1 MKKYSIS
8 NYAKI
13 ISSVVIMALAVT
25 LFILA
30 FFVESRSGDATVGP
44 GFFPQIVA
52 SLLFILGVADL
63 TSNIR
68 KFSFLKKNNK
78 LIPKVTEKKAFKTVF
93 CDNLDWVSGILIL
106 VYVIAIYYIGFL
118 IPSII
123 YMFLQILL
131 YTTTK
136 KRNWILYTILSL
148 AIPAIIYF
156 GFRNYFH
163 LMLPAGILG

>member
-1 MKKYSIS
+1 M
-8 NYAKI
+8 
-13 ISSVVIMALAVT
+13 
-25 LFILA
+25 
-30 FFVESRSGDATVGP
+30 
-44 GFFPQIVA
+44 
-52 SLLFILGVADL
+52 
-63 TSNIR
+63 
-68 KFSFLKKNNK
+68 
-78 LIPKVTEKKAFKTVF
+78 F